1 MTLGPILAC
10 ALAAT
15 AIDPGGGQALKEL
28 AGKPYLELFEGRSS
42 PVTAA
47 DVAAFRQRMDKD
59 KTAEQDRLRAV
70 EKEIRRR
77 ADQARKQ
84 LEALNR
90 ERGPDTEDRVT
101 RRRSL
106 HCELLTLER
115 DLATSKT
122 AREKGVPVAFENRI
136 AKAEIAEHWPAERA
150 AILARIQAGQ
160 ARERRFGDVEDIG
173 VRKISSDQDHDIKL
187 GKDVIQ
193 EMKSYGLMPPEG
205 NDPKLKEYVD
215 RLGAALAARSDL
227 RVPLKVAI
235 LESPEVNAFMLPGG
249 FLFVNTGLLEQTA
262 TESELAGVM
271 AHEIAHA
278 AARHGHRMMKRAT
291 VANIVFQSAQVAA
304 LILAGGAVGIGAYYG
319 MQYGF
324 YGLGMLLELSLLG
337 VNREFE
343 AEADQLGAQYAWSA
357 GYDPA
362 GFVTFFDKMAREQG
376 YARSASFFRTHPPFA
391 DRILATF
398 SEMLYLP
405 AKPDLRLDSS
415 EFQQIKMY
423 RKAKDKS
430 DPRKRPALRP
440 FPECDPGL
448 YYRSLRIMPVSVAA
462 INSPEGLRASE
473 TRVADAR

>member
-10 ALAAT
+10 ALAAVV
-15 AIDPGGGQALKEL
+15 DPAASQPLREL
-28 AGKPYLELFEGRSS
+28 AEKPYLELFDGRFP
-42 PVTAA
+42 PVTSG
-47 DVAAFRQRMDKD
+47 DLAAFRQQMDKE
-59 KTAEQDRLRAV
+59 KTAEQDRLRGE
-70 EKEIRRR
+70 EKDLRKRI
-77 ADQARKQ
+77 DQARKR

-115 DLATSKT
+115 DLATRKT

-136 AKAEIAEHWPAERA
+136 AKAEIAGRWPGERA

-173 VRKISSDQDHDIKL
+173 VRRISSDQDHDVKL
-187 GKDVIQ
+187 GKDVVQ
-193 EMKSYGLMPPEG
+193 EMKSYGLMPPEV

-215 RLGAALAARSDL
+215 RLGTALAARSDL

-249 FLFVNTGLLEQTA
+249 FLFVNSGLIEQAA

-304 LILAGGAVGIGAYYG
+304 LILTGGAVGIGTYYG

-343 AEADQLGAQYAWSA
+343 AEADQLGAQYAWRA

-362 GFVTFFDKMAREQG
+362 GFVTFFDKMAREEG
-376 YARSASFFRTHPPFA
+376 YAKSASFFRTHPPFA

-415 EFQQIKMY
+415 EFQQIKTH

-430 DPRKRPALRP
+430 DPRKRPSLRP
-440 FPECDPGL
+440 FPECDPAPA
-448 YYRSLRIMPVSVAA
+448 SLQLEDHAA
-462 INSPEGLRASE
+462 IGGR
-473 TRVADAR
+473 